1 MNQYAIISFD
11 NVCRWIIKAN
21 DMISA
26 LEIFEKL
33 ENNKSVTDGAVA
45 ILYKDYKKQLK
56 KPTKHL

>member
-21 DMISA
+21 DTISA

-56 KPTKHL
+56 TTKHL